1 VSVFAKCGHSVQNM
15 AAVCG
20 RCIPAN
26 ADELLASLRATIEEQ
41 RQRIEE
47 LEATIERMHTG
58 SAVSAAKWSEAVT
71 VAVDRAEQ
79 AESER
84 DALREALS
92 VYGVHM
98 LTDGPKRDAGA
109 PCATHGTW
117 DEEGNE
123 GPPGPCDCGLDAALA
138 RNPEGPP
145 RRSTRDGEE

>member
-1 VSVFAKCGHSVQNM
+1 
-15 AAVCG
+15 
-20 RCIPAN
+20 
-26 ADELLASLRATIEEQ
+26 LATIEEQ

-84 DALREALS
+84 DALLVTLWEMNWCENTTKLWSGVAS
-92 VYGVHM
+92 VCCV
-98 LTDGPKRDAGA
+98 
-109 PCATHGTW
+109 
-117 DEEGNE
+117 ES
-123 GPPGPCDCGLDAALA
+123 PCDVCQLKLCNIMPDSDPRALA

-145 RRSTRDGEE
+145 RRSTRDGEEG